1 MFTFKP
7 PDDSG
12 LQKVIDDHI
21 AQMKDEP
28 VTSDDYPKM
37 VQHLTELYSL
47 KEKPQRLDPNTAAI
61 VLGNILGIILIVG
74 HERAHV
80 ITTRAKDFILRLK

>member
-7 PDDSG
+7 PEDSG

-21 AQMKDEP
+21 AQMDGES
-28 VTSDDYPKM
+28 VTSEEYPKM

-47 KEKPQRLDPNTAAI
+47 KEKPQRLSPDTLAI
-61 VLGNILGIILIVG
+61 VLGNIFAVLAIIG

-80 ITTRAKDFILRLK
+80 ITTRAKDFLIRLK